1 MRESRDGSKST
12 SPTLAEMVDRRLA
25 RRSVLAGAAASVPV
39 MVFGA
44 ALAQAPSA
52 AGYIGESI
60 GFTPIAL
67 SDEDTVLVP
76 PGYSWKTLIRWGDP
90 IFPEAPALDLDE
102 QTKERQEQQFGYNND
117 FVGFFPLPD
126 YRYPVSDRGLLAVSH
141 EYVKPELMF
150 PAYDSENPTEEQVAV
165 ELAAHGA
172 TVIEVFE
179 EAGEWLYSRRSAYNR
194 RITAETEMALTGP
207 AAGHELL
214 QTTADPTGANVL
226 GTLNN
231 CSGGKTPWGT
241 ALLAEENF
249 QDYFGNADSIDAGD
263 PRRAVHERYGL
274 PEEGSELGWEN
285 FHDRFDLSKEPNE
298 PFRFGWTVEVDPYD
312 PDSTPKKHTALGR
325 FRHEAATVVIAPNGK
340 AVVYSGDDQRF
351 DYMYKFISS
360 GKFDPHD
367 RAHNLTLLEEGDLY
381 VAKLNENGSGSWLKL
396 EAGKGFLAGW
406 TAAEVLINTRG
417 AADLLGATP
426 MDRPEDIEMNPVT
439 GKVYAVMTNNTK
451 RAEDD
456 TDAANPR
463 GPNAFGH
470 IIEINERNDNPV
482 GTTFTW
488 DIFILCGDPS
498 NEDHHAY
505 YAGYDMTKV
514 SPFANPDNVVF
525 DARGNLWIAT
535 DGQPGRLGKNDGVFA
550 VPTVGAERG
559 YARQFVSAPSGA
571 EICGPE
577 FTPDNRAFFCAMQH
591 PGEGGTIA
599 EPTSTWPDNTSPAK
613 PSLVVITKAGGS
625 RVIGS

>member
-1 MRESRDGSKST
+1 MRDARNGST
-12 SPTLAEMVDRRLA
+12 PTGPTFAEIVDRRLS
-25 RRSVLAGAAASVPV
+25 RRAALAGAAAAVPV
-39 MVFGA
+39 MVFGG
-44 ALAQAPSA
+44 ALAHAPRA
-52 AGYIGESI
+52 AAYIGESI
-60 GFTPIAL
+60 GFPPIAL
-67 SDEDTVLVP
+67 SEEDTVLVP

-90 IFPEAPALDLDE
+90 LFPEAPTLDLDN
-102 QTKERQEQQFGYNND
+102 QSQASQERQFGYNND

-141 EYVKPELMF
+141 EYVNPELMF
-150 PAYDSENPTEEQVAV
+150 PAYDGENLTEEQVAV
-165 ELAAHGA
+165 EMAAHGA

-179 EAGEWLYSRRSAYNR
+179 AAGEWLYSRRSAYNR
-194 RITAETEMALTGP
+194 RITAETAMAVTGP

-214 QTTADPTGANVL
+214 QTTADPTGARVL

-249 QDYFGNADSIDAGD
+249 QDYFGNADGIDACD

-274 PEEGSELGWEN
+274 PAAGSELGWEK
-285 FHDRFDLSKEPNE
+285 FHDRFDASREPNE
-298 PFRFGWTVEVDPYD
+298 PFRFGWIVEIDPYD
-312 PDSTPKKHTALGR
+312 PDATPKKHTALGR
-325 FRHEAATVVIAPNGK
+325 FRHEAATVVIAPDGK

-351 DYMYKFISS
+351 DYMYKFVSS
-360 GKFDPHD
+360 RAYDPHD

-381 VAKLNENGSGSWLKL
+381 AARFEEGGAGCWLKL
-396 EAGKGFLAGW
+396 AAGEGCLAGW
-406 TAAEVLINTRG
+406 SAADVLINTRG

-426 MDRPEDIEMNPVT
+426 MDRPEDIETNPVT
-439 GKVYAVMTNNTK
+439 GKLYAVMTNNTE

-470 IIEINERNDNPV
+470 IIEITEEADDP
-482 GTTFTW
+482 TAAAFTW
-488 DIFILCGDPS
+488 DIFILCGDP
-498 NEDHHAY
+498 EIEEHRAY

-514 SPFANPDNVVF
+514 SPFANPDNVAF

-535 DGQPGRLGKNDGVFA
+535 DGQPDRLGKNDGVFA
-550 VPTVGAERG
+550 MPTVGAERG
-559 YARQFVSAPSGA
+559 YARQFVSAPAGA

-599 EPTSTWPDNTSPAK
+599 APTSTWPDNTSPAK